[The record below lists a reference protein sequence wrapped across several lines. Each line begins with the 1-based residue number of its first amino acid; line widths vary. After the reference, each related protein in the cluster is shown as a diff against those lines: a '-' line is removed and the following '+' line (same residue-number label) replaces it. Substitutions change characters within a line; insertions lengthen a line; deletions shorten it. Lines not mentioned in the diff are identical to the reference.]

1 MATDS
6 AAKRLYEAE
15 NRDNYGK
22 TARYGGGIS
31 IDCYSKKQ
39 MKNIFPK
46 GNFHVVGEYAHGG
59 KRGDE
64 KDAEDYAVLRYK
76 DRQFALKEKGKH
88 SGLLYSRSGYVA
100 CKGLPN
106 SFVALL
112 KNRLALLLL
121 SLILAAALIAG
132 GVIVFSSL
140 ASAGTGGPGGLELD
154 KNAVEW
160 EGALPPSE
168 GGNSGQEDGIRIPG
182 YKSMAIEAN
191 SREVSV
197 NLVNPEGNQCYFV
210 ISIALNGTD
219 EVIYESK
226 LIPPGKGL
234 YKITLTRPMA
244 PGTYDA
250 QIRYE
255 AYDLASQ
262 SRLNGAV
269 VNFTLNAVV
278 E

>member
-22 TARYGGGIS
+22 TVKYSDGLS
-31 IDCYSKKQ
+31 INCYSKRQ

-46 GNFHVVGEYAHGG
+46 GNFHVVGEHVSSG
-59 KRGDE
+59 KRDGK
-64 KDAEDYAVLRYK
+64 KDVEDHAVLRYM
-76 DRQFALKEKGKH
+76 DRELALKEKGKR
-88 SGLLYSRSGYVA
+88 SGILYSRSGYVA

-112 KNRLALLLL
+112 KNRAALLLL
-121 SLILAAALIAG
+121 ALILAAGLIAG
-132 GVIVFSSL
+132 GVLLYSSL
-140 ASAGTGGPGGLELD
+140 ASEGTGGDGGLELD
-154 KNAVEW
+154 KDAVDW
-160 EGALPPSE
+160 EGTLPPSE
-168 GGNSGQEDGIRIPG
+168 GGNSGEEDGIRIPG

-191 SREVSV
+191 SKEVSV
-197 NLVNPEGNQCYFV
+197 NLVNPEGNQCYFI

-234 YKITLTRPMA
+234 YKINLTKPLA

-250 QIRYE
+250 QLRYE
-255 AYDLASQ
+255 AYDLSTQ

-269 VNFTLNAVV
+269 VNFALNAVV

>member
-1 MATDS
+1 MDS

-22 TARYGGGIS
+22 TVKYGDGIS

-39 MKNIFPK
+39 MKSIFPK
-46 GNFHVVGEYAHGG
+46 GNFHVVGEYAHVSNSNG
-59 KRGDE
+59 E
-64 KDAEDYAVLRYK
+64 KDSEDHAVLRHM
-76 DRQFALKEKGKH
+76 DRELALKEKGKR
-88 SGLLYSRSGYVA
+88 SGVLYWRSGYVA

-112 KNRLALLLL
+112 KNRVALLLL
-121 SLILAAALIAG
+121 ALILAVGLITG
-132 GVIVFSSL
+132 GVMICVSL
-140 ASAGTGGPGGLELD
+140 ASGTPAGPGGLELD
-154 KNAVEW
+154 KDAVDW
-160 EGALPPSE
+160 EGTLPPSE
-168 GGNSGQEDGIRIPG
+168 GGNSGGEDGIRSPG

-234 YKITLTRPMA
+234 YKITLTKPLA

-250 QIRYE
+250 QLRYE

-269 VNFTLNAVV
+269 VNFALNAVA

>member
-1 MATDS
+1 MSTDS
-6 AAKRLYEAE
+6 TAKRLYEAE

-22 TARYGGGIS
+22 TVGYGDGIS

-46 GNFHVVGEYAHGG
+46 GNFHVVGEYAPGSN
-59 KRGDE
+59 RNE
-64 KDAEDYAVLRYK
+64 KDAEDYAVLRYM
-76 DRQFALKEKGKH
+76 DRELALKEKGKR
-88 SGLLYSRSGYVA
+88 SGILYSRSGYVA

-121 SLILAAALIAG
+121 LLILAAALIAG
-132 GVIVFSSL
+132 GVMLLNSL
-140 ASAGTGGPGGLELD
+140 ASEGTGGPGGLELD
-154 KNAVEW
+154 EDAVNW
-160 EGALPPSE
+160 EGTLPPSE
-168 GGNSGQEDGIRIPG
+168 GGNSGEEDGIRIPG

-234 YKITLTRPMA
+234 YKITLTRPLA

-255 AYDLASQ
+255 AYDLASR

>member
-1 MATDS
+1 MATDPT
-6 AAKRLYEAE
+6 AKRLYEAE

-22 TARYGGGIS
+22 TVKYGDGVS

-46 GNFHVVGEYAHGG
+46 GNFHVVGEYAPSGNRGG
-59 KRGDE
+59 E
-64 KDAEDYAVLRYK
+64 KDAEDHAVFKYM
-76 DRQFALKEKGKH
+76 DRELALKEKGKR
-88 SGLLYSRSGYVA
+88 SGILYSRSGYVA

-121 SLILAAALIAG
+121 LLVLAAALIAG
-132 GVIVFSSL
+132 GVLLAGSL
-140 ASAGTGGPGGLELD
+140 ASEGTGGPGGLELD
-154 KNAVEW
+154 KNAVDW
-160 EGALPPSE
+160 EGTLPPSE
-168 GGNSGQEDGIRIPG
+168 DGNSGGEDGIRIPG
-182 YKSMAIEAN
+182 YKSMAIEAD

-210 ISIALNGTD
+210 ISIALNETD
-219 EVIYESK
+219 DVIYESK

-234 YKITLTRPMA
+234 YKITLTKPLA

-255 AYDLASQ
+255 AYDLVSQ

-269 VNFTLNAVV
+269 VNFTLNAVA